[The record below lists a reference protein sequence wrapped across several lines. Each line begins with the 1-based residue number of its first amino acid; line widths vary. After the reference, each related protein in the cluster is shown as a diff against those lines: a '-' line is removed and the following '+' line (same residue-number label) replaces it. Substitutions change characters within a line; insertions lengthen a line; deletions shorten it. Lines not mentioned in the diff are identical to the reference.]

1 MKSINKGSNGNQIN
15 VRFAKSNENQVYNKP
30 TMSGVAEVA
39 ELNIPKSD
47 DMEMRKL
54 SAKILLSAPYQRET
68 KDKRIKAIIRKFDK
82 NKVKPIVVSYRNGKY
97 YVVDGQHTLTVL
109 RMLFGE
115 NYIVT
120 VRVLTGLTYDDE
132 AAYYNEQYD
141 NCAKLTPEEHMTSR
155 KEYDSK
161 AKDMMNV
168 CSDAGYIL
176 ATSKNYDKKH
186 NKKRISCVGTFEKVY
201 DLLGSENTNIMLK
214 LMKETWSDDKESI
227 TATFIGGMGEF
238 FKLYGDKID
247 RNRFVKVFSKK
258 PVAEIVKASYND
270 SAAFTKTD
278 RVVRAICDVYNYRN
292 KNKLP
297 DISALK

>member
-1 MKSINKGSNGNQIN
+1 MKAVIKNNQMN
-15 VRFAKSNENQVYNKP
+15 VTMKAKSV
-30 TMSGVAEVA
+30 TSGVAEVK
-39 ELNIPKSD
+39 EIDIPECD

-54 SAKILLSAPYQRET
+54 PARMLLSAPYQREP
-68 KDKRIKAIIRKFDK
+68 KNNRIKEIIRKFDK
-82 NKVKPIVVSYRNGKY
+82 NKVKPIVVSNRNGKY
-97 YVVDGQHTLTVL
+97 YVIDGQHTLTVL

-115 NYIVT
+115 NYRVT
-120 VRVLTGLTYDDE
+120 TRVLTGLTYDDE

-161 AKDMMNV
+161 AKDMIDV
-168 CSDAGYIL
+168 CKDAGYTL
-176 ATSKNYDKKH
+176 ATSKNRGKNDGKI
-186 NKKRISCVGTFEKVY
+186 RIACVSTFEKVY
-201 DLLGSENTNIMLK
+201 DKIGSEKTNVMLK
-214 LMKETWSDDKESI
+214 LMNSTWKDDKEAVSG
-227 TATFIGGMGEF
+227 TFLAGMGEF

-292 KNKLP
+292 KKKLP
-297 DISALK
+297 DISMLK